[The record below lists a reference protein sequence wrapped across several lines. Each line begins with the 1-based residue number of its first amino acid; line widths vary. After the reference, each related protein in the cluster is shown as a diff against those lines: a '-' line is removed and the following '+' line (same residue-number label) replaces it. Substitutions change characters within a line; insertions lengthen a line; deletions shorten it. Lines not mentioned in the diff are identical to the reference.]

1 MITYH
6 KIQTVYKRDPETK
19 FKTLLEGQFSRPEFE
34 YLKDSQWTWAEKVDG
49 TNIRVQYAGGPVYFR
64 GKTDKAE
71 IPIFLLEKLRQ
82 LFLEEKLRVVF
93 PVDNTNFTTLH
104 EMPQVCLYGEGYG
117 RKIQKGGG
125 YLPDG
130 VSFILFDVYIGGI
143 WLKREDVKDIAS
155 KLEISVTPIVG
166 EGTLLEAVELVKSGF
181 FSHLRDTPPEGLV
194 MRPKV
199 ELLDRLGRRVI
210 TKLKLKDFVK

>member
-1 MITYH
+1 MEIYH

-34 YLKDSQWTWAEKVDG
+34 YLKDSQWTWAEKIDG
-49 TNIRVQYAGGPVYFR
+49 TNIRVLWGNMLGFLFK

-71 IPIFLLEKLRQ
+71 IPPFLFDKLMET
-82 LFLEEKLRVVF
+82 FDIDGMKSVF
-93 PVDNTNFTTLH
+93 PDY
-104 EMPQVCLYGEGYG
+104 EEVCLYGEGYG

-125 YLPDG
+125 YIPDG
-130 VSFILFDVYIGGI
+130 VGFILFDVRIGDI
-143 WLKREDVKDIAS
+143 WLRREDVEDIAS
-155 KLEISVTPIVG
+155 KLDIPVTPIIG

-181 FSHLRDTPPEGLV
+181 FSHLRDTPAEGLV

-199 ELLDRLGRRVI
+199 ELLDRRGIRVI
-210 TKLKLKDFVK
+210 TKLKLKDFA